1 MEASSTAG
9 PGAGRSE
16 HGLKS
21 GAIGFLATLTIG
33 VASVAPAYSLAAI
46 LGFTAFEVGEQLPAV
61 LLVSFIPMLFVA
73 TAYYYLNRADPDC
86 GTTFA
91 WASRALGPTMGWL
104 AGWAILTAGIIVI
117 GLLANTAAY
126 YTYDLIGWEEA
137 RDSKTGVIML
147 SVAYIFAATYL
158 TYRGIEISA
167 RTQYV
172 LLTIQ
177 IVGLVLFAVVVLAK
191 VIGDDAIASS
201 VHPEASWY
209 SPFAIDGGVSA
220 LVAGMLLGVFAYWG
234 WDSAVAVNEET
245 SDATHNPG
253 RAAVISTVFLLVI
266 YVLVASAAL
275 AWLGADGLAE
285 TEDEGVLAL
294 ISGDAFASPLDKIV
308 VIAVMLSAL
317 SSTQTTVLPSSRTLL
332 SMARHGATPGTFG
345 RVHERYLTPHV
356 ATWAVG
362 LLATRLLRVL
372 QRLLGDL
379 LRREPGDAGAAD
391 LRELRHQRPGLR
403 RLLPATHRER
413 GAQAGHAHRSA
424 AGHRLR
430 HLRLPGDQV
439 DPRLHDRRR
448 GPDVLPRPAGAVD
461 HHDLALHPRNR
472 ADADLALGRRQ
483 AVLLAAAGGRPREC
497 ARRLRATAARLGRRA
512 HLAFPWGSTPYAA
525 GFGEAAGPGRA
536 GLKRPSIDCPPLWER
551 TRNPLGLP

>member
-1 MEASSTAG
+1 LEASSTAG
-9 PGAGRSE
+9 PGADAGRSE
-16 HGLKS
+16 HGLKR
-21 GAIGFLATLTIG
+21 GAIGLLATLTIG

-46 LGFTAFEVGEQLPAV
+46 LGFMAFEVGEQLPAV

-126 YTYDLIGWEEA
+126 YTYDLIGWDEA
-137 RDSKTGVIML
+137 RDSKGGVILL
-147 SVAYIFAATYL
+147 SVAYIVAATYV

-177 IVGLVLFAVVVLAK
+177 IVGLVLFAVVVLTK

-201 VHPEASWY
+201 VTPEAAWY
-209 SPFAIDGGVSA
+209 SPFAIDDGVSA

-245 SDATHNPG
+245 EDATHNPG
-253 RAAVISTVFLLVI
+253 RAAVISTFVLLAI
-266 YVLVASAAL
+266 YVLVSSAAL
-275 AWLGADGLAE
+275 AWLGTERLAE

-317 SSTQTTVLPSSRTLL
+317 ASTQTTVLPSSRTLL
-332 SMARHGATPGTFG
+332 SMARHRATPGTFG
-345 RVHERYLTPHV
+345 RVHQRYLTPHI

-362 LLATRLLRVL
+362 MLAIVYYVFFSVFSETFYDESLGTLGLLICANYGINALACVVFFRRHIARGGPKLAVL
-372 QRLLGDL
+372 IGVLPAIGFAIFAFLAIKSIRDFSIGGEDLTYYLGL
-379 LRREPGDAGAAD
+379 QAPLTITIGLFILGVVLMLIWRSGAGK
-391 LRELRHQRPGLR
+391 PFFSR
-403 RLLPATHRER
+403 RLQVADEGALDESAPPPPGSVVEPA
-413 GAQAGHAHRSA
+413 
-424 AGHRLR
+424 
-430 HLRLPGDQV
+430 
-439 DPRLHDRRR
+439 
-448 GPDVLPRPAGAVD
+448 
-461 HHDLALHPRNR
+461 
-472 ADADLALGRRQ
+472 
-483 AVLLAAAGGRPREC
+483 
-497 ARRLRATAARLGRRA
+497 
-512 HLAFPWGSTPYAA
+512 
-525 GFGEAAGPGRA
+525 
-536 GLKRPSIDCPPLWER
+536 
-551 TRNPLGLP
+551 